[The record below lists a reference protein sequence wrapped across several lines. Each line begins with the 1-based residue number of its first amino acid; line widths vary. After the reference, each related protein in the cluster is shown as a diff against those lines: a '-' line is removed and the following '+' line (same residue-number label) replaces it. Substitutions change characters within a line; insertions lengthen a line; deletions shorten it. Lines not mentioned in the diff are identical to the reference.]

1 MMSRDYEDPRLLLN
15 VKEPP
20 PGYFER
26 LLADLVKK
34 ALLKYRNPY
43 MEDLLIDDLPELKG
57 GEE

>member
-1 MMSRDYEDPRLLLN
+1 MSRDYEDPRLLLN

-43 MEDLLIDDLPELKG
+43 MDNLIDDLPERR
-57 GEE
+57 